1 MLLDPVLLNAWQ
13 TGLLTSAGLIIAI
26 GSQNA
31 FVLSY
36 ALRRQHAVGI
46 ASVCAVI
53 VTLLIT
59 VGVLGM
65 GLLIQQYPLF
75 LKGALWFGI
84 SFLVAYGCMALW
96 RALFPHS
103 LQVEERPTITFK
115 AAIITTLAMSLLNPH
130 VYLDTVMLIGSVG
143 GQFHGIAQTS
153 FIVGAAM
160 ASIIWF
166 YSLAFGAHFLAPL
179 FANSWSWRVLDLSV
193 CLFMWW
199 VAAGLWGH
207 ELL

>member
-1 MLLDPVLLNAWQ
+1 MLLDPILLNAWQ

-36 ALRRQHAVGI
+36 ALRRQHAIGI
-46 ASVCAVI
+46 ASVCAAI
-53 VTLLIT
+53 DTLLIT

-65 GLLIQQYPLF
+65 GLLMQSHPFF

-84 SFLVAYGCMALW
+84 CFLVGYGALALW
-96 RALFPHS
+96 RALSPHT
-103 LQVEERPTITFK
+103 LKVQERPPITFN
-115 AAIITTLAMSLLNPH
+115 AAILATLAISLLNPH

-143 GQFHGIAQTS
+143 GQFQGLAQTS

-166 YSLAFGAHFLAPL
+166 FSLAWGAQFLAPL
-179 FANSWSWRVLDLSV
+179 FASSWSWRVLDLSV
-193 CLFMWW
+193 CVFMWW